1 MLDALLAA
9 LPDST
14 YFQQKS
20 FGEGMREKLF
30 AEDVPFAAYMRG
42 AAVWDQ
48 VPHASYPVYSICK
61 TNNEDNAG
69 HNIDFGNAVL
79 SSVETGEL
87 LVFRMREHPG
97 KIPMAVAPEAPRAPG
112 NRTIAKSYSVDDQW
126 SEFKRDDLR
135 GGYGSYQAFLRAGNF
150 QSTPYLFKVIPDPG
164 KPPERLFDAELIGP
178 ETSGKRDSGI
188 QGAIFSIGPGA
199 VTTKETGL
207 ILVHGK
213 AYTEHGIRHYPVSG
227 SFRFAFEWPK
237 GFERMPLHILVS
249 ERNEGGLGVH
259 TLWIPRSKCRFK
271 DGAYSGGFKFDLANL
286 FIYAEGISRP
296 PKEAWISAV
305 HRGWQGSIVKV
316 ELPLA
321 P

>member
-9 LPDST
+9 LPDSS
-14 YFQQKS
+14 YFQQKN

-30 AEDVPFAAYMRG
+30 AEDVPFAAYLRG

-48 VPHASYPVYSICK
+48 VTHASYPVYSICK
-61 TNNEDNAG
+61 TNTEDNAG

-97 KIPMAVAPEAPRAPG
+97 KIPMAAAPEAPRTPG

-126 SEFKRDDLR
+126 REFKGDDLR

-150 QSTPYLFKVIPDPG
+150 QSSPFMFKVIPDPG
-164 KPPERLFDAELIGP
+164 SPAERLFDAELRAGEP
-178 ETSGKRDSGI
+178 SGKRDSGI
-188 QGAIFSIGPGA
+188 QGATFSIGPGA
-199 VTTKETGL
+199 LTPKDPGL
-207 ILVHGK
+207 TLVHGK
-213 AYTEHGIRHYPVSG
+213 PYIEHGIRHFPVSG

-237 GFERMPLHILVS
+237 DFARMPLHILVS
-249 ERNEGGLGVH
+249 ERNVGGLGVN

-271 DGAYSGGFKFDLANL
+271 DGAYSGQFNFDLASL
-286 FIYAEGISRP
+286 FVYADGISRP

-305 HRGWQGSIVKV
+305 HRGWQGPIVKV
-316 ELPLA
+316 VLPPA